1 MKQIIFLSFS
11 LFSLTSFGQ
20 TSEELIPSEATTV
33 LSIDNVNLLQK
44 ISLDEL
50 VQYRFMEELHHDI
63 IDGSTSGWTL
73 KDSGVDFDQKLNVF
87 QGGNSDY
94 QVSGITFG
102 VVDREKLFYI
112 FDDFQKIESEIPGV
126 EMYASYFN
134 RLALIGN
141 SAVLYRI
148 SPDYEKILN
157 TADSIWYSRG
167 EQIPWE
173 YRYEE
178 VWEIEEETAIE
189 EENPEEIWEDEAL
202 ETEKNYYELLDSVE
216 AEFQDYYLNLFTEN
230 LLINERSLIKESP
243 EFAMQLMKSGNSEGF
258 YYVNNS
264 ANLAM
269 QNDLRFYKNYYPN
282 VYNRINEIYTGNIL
296 TGNFYIDDQTIK
308 LDLTAKYGDELGE
321 IYEDLGG
328 AKFDKSV
335 LPYIHKNNIAYV
347 TTNLDLNSAYDL
359 THETFLSVLNASEQP
374 HMINAAMIL
383 DVMNDFLDKDVLFD
397 AYKGGMF
404 MTYSGVQKV
413 KIRKIVFDFDPETFE
428 YLEREEMAE
437 EDLPIFTWGFTTKR
451 HDIAEKIIRYMGK
464 MASANRYSKQQFINH
479 GDYWEVTNGM
489 LESVSMYIINK
500 NGVVV
505 VTNDENL
512 AKNNSNGFGSNALSK
527 SKVKK
532 ARKGGA
538 IYGYADM
545 NRAISELPPEIFS
558 DRENELLDVFRGKS
572 GNVEL
577 TSTKSQHNEST
588 YEITYTFE
596 SQEDSGTYILDLINS
611 LYVISK

>member
-1 MKQIIFLSFS
+1 MKQIIFLSFF
-11 LFSLTSFGQ
+11 LLSLTSFGQ
-20 TSEELIPSEATTV
+20 NSEELIPSEATTV

-73 KDSGVDFDQKLNVF
+73 KDSGVDFDQKLNIF
-87 QGGNSDY
+87 QGGNSNY

-134 RLALIGN
+134 RLALVENNAI
-141 SAVLYRI
+141 LYRI

-167 EQIPWE
+167 QQIPWE

-178 VWEIEEETAIE
+178 VWEIEEESAIE
-189 EENPEEIWEDEAL
+189 EENPEEIWEEEAV
-202 ETEKNYYELLDSVE
+202 ETEKNYYEVLDSVE

-230 LLINERSLIKESP
+230 LLIHDRSLIKESP
-243 EFAMQLMKSGNSEGF
+243 EFADQLMKSSSEGF
-258 YYVNNS
+258 YFVNNS
-264 ANLAM
+264 ANLKTAR
-269 QNDLRFYKNYYPN
+269 DFRFFRMYYPE
-282 VYNRINEIYTGNIL
+282 VFDRINEIYTGNIL
-296 TGNFYIDDQTIK
+296 TGNIHIDDQTIK

-321 IYEDLGG
+321 IYEDLGS
-328 AKFDKSV
+328 AKFNKSI
-335 LPYIHKNNIAYV
+335 LPYIHKDNIAYV

-359 THETFLSVLNASEQP
+359 THETLLSVLNASERPQ
-374 HMINAAMIL
+374 MIGAAMTL
-383 DVMNDFLDKDVLFD
+383 DVMNDFIDKDVVFD

-413 KIRKIVFDFDPETFE
+413 KIRKIVFDFDEETFE
-428 YLEREEMAE
+428 YKEREEMAE
-437 EDLPIFTWGFTTKR
+437 EDLPIFTWGFTTER
-451 HDIAEKIIRYMGK
+451 HDIADKVIGYMARMIRT
-464 MASANRYSKQQFINH
+464 NRYTKQEFINH
-479 GDYWEVTNGM
+479 GDYWEITNGM

-500 NGVVV
+500 NGVLV
-505 VTNDENL
+505 VTNDANL

-527 SKVKK
+527 GKMKK
-532 ARKGGA
+532 ARKGGP

-545 NRAISELPPEIFS
+545 NRAISELPQELFN
-558 DRENELLDVFRGKS
+558 DKENEVLDVFRDKS
-572 GNVEL
+572 GSVEL
-577 TSTKSQHNEST
+577 TSTKSERNQST